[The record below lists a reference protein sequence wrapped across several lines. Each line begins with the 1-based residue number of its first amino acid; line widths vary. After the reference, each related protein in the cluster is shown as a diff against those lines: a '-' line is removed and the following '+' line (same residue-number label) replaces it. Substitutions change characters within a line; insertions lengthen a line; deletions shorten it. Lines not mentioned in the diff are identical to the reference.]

1 MATADAPEGLSM
13 TPIDQGG
20 IEPRWLDHAG
30 YGSLGGD
37 HGAVVNFQAFRNR
50 RTLDDIEGSITT
62 MVQDMAVVAE
72 CLDQLTHLPDG
83 MLSGVSAL
91 RGNVGRLRSELGA
104 FEDGTPVRDDA
115 RARARLADL
124 GEKLTEI
131 DRVLR
136 LLEDR
141 G

>member
-1 MATADAPEGLSM
+1 M

-20 IEPRWLDHAG
+20 IDHQGLDH
-30 YGSLGGD
+30 GGGGTSGG

-50 RTLDDIEGSITT
+50 RTLDDIEGAVTT

-72 CLDQLTHLPDG
+72 CLDQLTNLPEG

-91 RGNVGRLRSELGA
+91 RGNVGRLRAELCA
-104 FEDGTPVRDDA
+104 FEDGMPLRDDP
-115 RARARLADL
+115 RARTRLADL